1 MKPEA
6 RIDALFRHAVERADV
21 PGLVAIAASGT
32 GMLYEGAFGL
42 RDLAGGSVMTC
53 DTIFRIASM
62 SKAVTSVAAMQLVE
76 EGRIDLD
83 EPAGRFL
90 SELAAPQVLEGFDAA
105 GRPRLRPA
113 RRPITLRHLLT
124 HTAGFGYDWA
134 NAALRRYAEM
144 TGTPPIASG
153 KRAALGLPLVC
164 EPGERWEYG
173 INTDW
178 VGRLVETVSGA
189 PLDAY
194 LRDRIFTPLAMTDTG
209 FELTAEQAR
218 RLAGVHRRNPDGT
231 LSPVAVEAPSG
242 REFWSGGGGLY
253 ASARDYLTFLRMLMN
268 GGRHGGATIL
278 RPESV
283 ALMAANQ
290 IGPLDAGRIR
300 SALPERA
307 NDFDPLPGIPC
318 KFGLG
323 FLINTELGPNGRS
336 AGSLG
341 WAGIYNSYYWLDPKA
356 GVAGV
361 MMAQLLPFADP
372 RILALFGAF
381 ERAVYERLRAG

>member
-253 ASARDYLTFLRMLMN
+253 ASARLSDFSAHANEWRPPRRGDNPAAGERCADGREPDRPARCRPHPLGAAGTGQRFRSVARHPVQIRPRLPDQHGAWPQWPQRRQPRL
-268 GGRHGGATIL
+268 GRHL
-278 RPESV
+278 
-283 ALMAANQ
+283 
-290 IGPLDAGRIR
+290 
-300 SALPERA
+300 
-307 NDFDPLPGIPC
+307 
-318 KFGLG
+318 
-323 FLINTELGPNGRS
+323 
-336 AGSLG
+336 
-341 WAGIYNSYYWLDPKA
+341 
-356 GVAGV
+356 
-361 MMAQLLPFADP
+361 
-372 RILALFGAF
+372 
-381 ERAVYERLRAG
+381 